1 MISLA
6 GRDILHGW
14 GKFVLTGLGL
24 GLLIGVTLSMAG
36 IYRGMVDDA
45 HALLD
50 NSGADLWVVQKDTLG
65 PYAESSSINDDV
77 YRAVRAMPG
86 VAQAANVTY
95 LTMQVR
101 KADGG
106 REQDV
111 RAMVVGIAPGQP
123 GLTPG
128 WPPYLVAG
136 RQITRGHYEAV
147 ADIASGFK
155 LGERIGIRRGH
166 YTVVGLTRR
175 TVSSSGD
182 PMIFIPLKDAQEAQF
197 LKDNDAIWQSR
208 RRTEANPVFNRPGV
222 PGLLDAV
229 IASQSTNAFVNAVLV
244 TLKPGHAPEEVAESI
259 RRWKRLTVY
268 TRAQMEGILI
278 GKLIATSAKQIG
290 MFLVIL
296 GVVSA
301 AIVAFIIYTLTMD
314 KIREIAVL
322 KLIGTRNLTIASM
335 IMQQAL
341 ALGVIGFVVGKITA
355 TFAAPLFP
363 KYVLLMP
370 LDSVVGFFAV
380 LAICVLASLVAI
392 RMALKVDPAE
402 AIGG

>member
-6 GRDILHGW
+6 GRDILHAW
-14 GKFVLTGLGL
+14 GKFVFTGIGL
-24 GLLIGVTLSMAG
+24 GLLIGVTLVMAG
-36 IYRGMVDDA
+36 VYRGMVDDGK
-45 HALLD
+45 ALLD

-65 PYAESSSINDDV
+65 PYAEPSSLNDDV
-77 YRAVRAMPG
+77 YRTVLAMPG

-95 LTMQVR
+95 LTMQAR
-101 KADGG
+101 KGDS
-106 REQDV
+106 DV
-111 RAMVVGIAPGQP
+111 RTMVVGIAPGAM
-123 GLTPG
+123 GATPG

-147 ADIASGFK
+147 ADIATGFQ
-155 LGERIGIRRGH
+155 LGDAVKIRRNH

-175 TVSSSGD
+175 MVSSSGD
-182 PMIFIPLKDAQEAQF
+182 PMVFIPLKDAQEAQF

-229 IASQSTNAFVNAVLV
+229 VASQSTNAFVNAVLV
-244 TLKPGHAPEEVAESI
+244 TLKPGQEPEEVAESI
-259 RRWKRLTVY
+259 RRWKRMTVY
-268 TRAQMEGILI
+268 TRAQMEGILV

-296 GVVSA
+296 AVVSA
-301 AIVAFIIYTLTMD
+301 AIVAFIIYSLTMD

-322 KLIGTRNLTIASM
+322 KLIGTRNRTIAAM
-335 IMQQAL
+335 ILQQAL
-341 ALGVIGFVVGKITA
+341 ALGVIGFVVGKLTA

-370 LDSVVGFFAV
+370 ADSIVGFFAV
-380 LAICVLASLVAI
+380 LAICVLASIVAI